1 MARGVLL
8 CVMGVVAGLAWLSS
22 FGAGGEGGG
31 NAADALYPKVR
42 EYLAARAGEFDQ
54 IEPDRREV
62 LDQFATFIREQ
73 NAKGQTPKLVFIC
86 THNSRRSHM
95 GQIWAAAAGRMC
107 GVRVATYSGGTEVT
121 KFNPRAVA
129 ALERAGLKIEQTTQ
143 DDDPVYHVKVG
154 EGVPAITCFSK
165 KYSDPPNPTHDFAA
179 IMTCDQADA
188 QCPVVQGAIARFHT
202 GYVDPKA
209 ADGTKDEQKA
219 YDERCAQ
226 IAREMLYVMKSAA
239 K

>member
-8 CVMGVVAGLAWLSS
+8 CVACVAAGLAWLGS
-22 FGAGGEGGG
+22 FGAGSEGGG
-31 NAADALYPKVR
+31 PGADALYPKVR
-42 EYLAARAGEFDQ
+42 EYLDQRAGEFGQ
-54 IEPDRREV
+54 IEPERREV

-73 NAKGQTPKLVFIC
+73 NAKGQTPRLVFIC

-95 GQIWAAAAGRMC
+95 GQVWATAAAKMC
-107 GVRVATYSGGTEVT
+107 GVKIAAYSGGTEVT

-129 ALERAGLKIEQTTQ
+129 ALERAGVHIEQTT
-143 DDDPVYHVKVG
+143 DDEDPVYHVKVG
-154 EGVPAITCFSK
+154 EGVPSLACFSK
-165 KYSDPPNPTHDFAA
+165 KYGDPPNPKHDFAA

-226 IAREMLYVMKSAA
+226 IAREVLYVMKEAG